1 MATLDN
7 KKGGAR
13 DGRTGV
19 NIHGGLR
26 IRLALENDVLRNC
39 RLTMARY
46 DAETPGTV
54 IEDVEY
60 WVREVSQQLSY
71 ATRWL
76 RQYRRQ
82 QAGGIP
88 E

>member
-13 DGRTGV
+13 DGRAGV

-26 IRLALENDVLRNC
+26 IRLVRKDR
-39 RLTMARY
+39 RIMARY

-60 WVREVSQQLSY
+60 WVRQVSQQLGY
-71 ATRWL
+71 ATQWL

-82 QAGGIP
+82 QDRGIS